1 MSGPSVDEEGWAHAR
16 ARLDRT
22 APEPADRQAARER
35 YDRRAAG
42 VASAVAGSALVLAL
56 LSLVLDPPPDAGE
69 PPTWRVVTGSTVA
82 VLGLCLFLL
91 RPARPFGSPRGTT
104 RPLEELS
111 GPQREHLDEQ
121 VRGRVPAVPELLPL
135 ARLQA
140 QALLE
145 QRTAVWSQLGLGAAF
160 VGFWVVDRSIWRTVL
175 TLAIVAGAAAVVAVA
190 RRDER
195 VARRFLDE
203 HPA

>member
-56 LSLVLDPPPDAGE
+56 LSLVLDPPPDAGD
-69 PPTWRVVTGSTVA
+69 PPTWRLVTGIAVA
-82 VLGLCLFLL
+82 VLGLCLFVL
-91 RPARPFGSPRGTT
+91 RWARPFGGRRWIA
-104 RPLEELS
+104 RPLQELS

-175 TLAIVAGAAAVVAVA
+175 TLAIVAGAATVAAIA